1 MASDRKFNL
10 LPKAGQGVLHLFKQL
25 ADGLVPRDSS
35 QAEKKVTVT
44 KAEQIHRMAII
55 FTKKT
60 IFN

>member
-1 MASDRKFNL
+1 
-10 LPKAGQGVLHLFKQL
+10 L

-55 FTKKT
+55 FTKKLFSIKLLT
-60 IFN
+60 ILMKIIVIL